1 MLQKIESVLQNKAD
15 ADVASYSVAGRS
27 LTKMSFTELMA
38 ARDMYKAEV
47 RKQQALSGQGG
58 SSSTIKVRF
67 T

>member
-1 MLQKIESVLQNKAD
+1 
-15 ADVASYSVAGRS
+15 
-27 LTKMSFTELMA
+27 MA

-47 RKQQALSGQGG
+47 RKQLALSGQGG